1 METYGF
7 VLLFAI
13 PFFLVLMIIEYV
25 YQWKIGEKF
34 SPSMDTIS
42 SLSSGLTN
50 SIKDILGLSVSIISY
65 GYLVDNLSLFH
76 IESSIPAFIITFL
89 VLDFQGYWT
98 HRFQHRINI
107 LWNNHIIHHSS
118 EEFNLACAL
127 RQSISSFVNLF
138 TFFLLPCAILGVETQ
153 VIATVAPLHLFA
165 QFWYH
170 TRYIKK
176 MGWLENIIVTPAH
189 HRVHHAINPVYMDKN
204 FSQIFI
210 FWDKWFGTFQEELE
224 SEPAVYGVSR
234 PVRTWN
240 PIKINFQHLLLLV
253 KDAIRTNNFWDKLT
267 IWFRP
272 TGWRPD
278 DVKEKYAVEKIEDV
292 NDYEKFNPPAD
303 HQLILW
309 SWAQFAFILLNT
321 LFFFGSISKIGTPNI
336 FYYGLYAFISIYAY
350 TELMDRNK
358 KAIYWESIRLV
369 FVLLFLFQ
377 TDSWFGLET
386 FILLGNEIII
396 LFSIISWMG
405 CLYFSIKTPSNLYQE
420 SKKLSSLRLS

>member
-13 PFFLVLMIIEYV
+13 PFFLILILTEYF
-25 YQWKIGEKF
+25 YQWKMGEKF
-34 SPSMDTIS
+34 SPSMDSIS

-50 SIKDILGLSVSIISY
+50 AIKDILGLSVSIISY
-65 GYLVDNLSLFH
+65 GYMVRHLSLFH
-76 IESSIPAFIITFL
+76 IESSIFSFIITFL

-138 TFFLLPCAILGVETQ
+138 TFFLLPCALLGVETK

-210 FWDKWFGTFQEELE
+210 FWDKWFGTFQEELA
-224 SEPAVYGVSR
+224 SEPPVYGVSR

-253 KDAIRTNNFWDKLT
+253 NDAFRTKNIADKLT

-272 TGWRPD
+272 TGWRPA
-278 DVKEKYAVEKIEDV
+278 DVTEKYPLEKIVDV
-292 NDYEKFNPPAD
+292 NDYKKFNPPAD
-303 HQLILW
+303 TRLITW
-309 SWAQFAFILLNT
+309 SWIQFVFILLNT
-321 LFFFGSISKIGTPNI
+321 MFFFGNLAKIGSPFI
-336 FYYGLYAFISIYAY
+336 FFYGFYAFISIYAY
-350 TELMDRNK
+350 TELMDRNR

-369 FVLLFLFQ
+369 FVLLFLQQ
-377 TDSWFGLET
+377 TNSWFGLDRLISKGT
-386 FILLGNEIII
+386 VIII
-396 LFSIISWMG
+396 SFSLISWLG
-405 CLYFSIKTPSNLYQE
+405 CLYFNLRTPPHLYQE
-420 SKKLSSLRLS
+420 SKKLSSLRFN